1 MTRVQPPGLC
11 SAAQPRCGGRG
22 VSRTM
27 QFFKSSLI
35 LLVAFRVALYHGGD
49 LGLAQGSAPVLSE
62 EGLLEVAKFP
72 LQPPCCPPPSP
83 HHPRESLACRLRG
96 APLTPPL
103 ARTLGKPLSQP
114 SICAAAWSLFQ
125 VRSCRQS
132 VCIQGRAVIPIYRL
146 GSSRGRDRG
155 RWDLGWGQ
163 GATSYVLLCLPWRDH
178 QHF

>member
-35 LLVAFRVALYHGGD
+35 LLVAFRVALYRGGD
-49 LGLAQGSAPVLSE
+49 IGLAQGSAPVLSE

-83 HHPRESLACRLRG
+83 PPPPGITSVQTPGSPADPSPGPHTWKTPFSAEYLCCRLESLPGL
-96 APLTPPL
+96 
-103 ARTLGKPLSQP
+103 KLS
-114 SICAAAWSLFQ
+114 S
-125 VRSCRQS
+125 VR
-132 VCIQGRAVIPIYRL
+132 VHPGE
-146 GSSRGRDRG
+146 SRHPH
-155 RWDLGWGQ
+155 L
-163 GATSYVLLCLPWRDH
+163 
-178 QHF
+178 